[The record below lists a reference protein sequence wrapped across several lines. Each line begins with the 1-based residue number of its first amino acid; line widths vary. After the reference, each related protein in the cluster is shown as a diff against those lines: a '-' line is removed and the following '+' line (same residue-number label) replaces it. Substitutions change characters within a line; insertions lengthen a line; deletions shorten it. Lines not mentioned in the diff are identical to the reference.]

1 MWFHES
7 LGRFPVVRASSRKF
21 SSALNAAARRAA
33 AAGEA
38 VIKRTTFP
46 GAAGAAGDPE
56 ENVPDWLRNEF
67 EDAEGD
73 GGGRVL
79 ASARSQQQH
88 AGRGVGHRLVAYA
101 F

>member
-1 MWFHES
+1 MFAFCCGSTNNWA
-7 LGRFPVVRASSRKF
+7 GFPSCAPGVDNLTT
-21 SSALNAAARRAA
+21 ALAAPAA
-33 AAGEA
+33 PAGEA
-38 VIKRTTFP
+38 VIKRTFP
-46 GAAGAAGDPE
+46 GDPE

-73 GGGRVL
+73 GGDGRVL

-88 AGRGVGHRLVAYA
+88 AGGGVGHRLVAYA

>member
-21 SSALNAAARRAA
+21 SSAWNAAARRAA
-33 AAGEA
+33 PAAEA
-38 VIKRTTFP
+38 VIKRTFP
-46 GAAGAAGDPE
+46 GDPE

-73 GGGRVL
+73 DGRVL
-79 ASARSQQQH
+79 ASARSQQHH
-88 AGRGVGHRLVAYA
+88 AGGRGVGHRLVAYV